1 MVYKQL
7 ARSEKSFYPHIIFP
21 ALLFLLSGLI
31 YAQDHHPYARII
43 SDKPGEYVISF
54 DFPDPVIETSG
65 TGNESGSIITVKG
78 LPVTGN
84 PSLPPLPFAHY
95 LLELPEGP
103 STLTVIK
110 RDVTY
115 RTISRILPSQDK
127 TVQDSGQI
135 IESSEPAAWQTAG
148 HWLPADFAQLKNS
161 GKFRDIPLR
170 LLTIYPCRYLA
181 TQQKLEIIR
190 HITVRINY
198 SADQKIK
205 ITEPI
210 SGDVDE
216 FLKRGLLNYT
226 SSKKNRLWE
235 PKSSVKAVRKENT
248 LSNFQSVLPPYYIKL
263 TVDRDGIYK
272 ITRQDLQQKAP
283 GLNLQNIDPRT
294 FRLFSGGIQIPIYV
308 QGESDG
314 SFDAGDYFE
323 FYGEQYRARLNP
335 YLSGINPVNGHY
347 IDPWSD
353 DNVYFLFWGAE
364 PGLRLIEENGGITQ
378 DTALIRPP
386 FFSVRKHFEEDNT
399 GLDIKDINLI
409 QPAANED
416 IWAFDGGIT
425 YIASGQNTQ
434 STKEY
439 SFTVER
445 PDFSFQRTDTLRI
458 NFQGISTGIHYVQ
471 VFVNDVL
478 LTPTPVTWTGPE
490 KKQADIPIPPGS
502 GALNNGTNRLRI
514 YTPPTSDRNLDM
526 LALNWF
532 EISYRRAYQADE
544 EGSITFNGGPDILPA
559 LKHQFEI
566 RDFKTNTISVY
577 KKGISKMTSWDIDSS
592 TFGRSYKITFQD
604 FVYSGDIEY
613 IAVEERAKRKP
624 KSILLDTL
632 ANLTSVNHDA
642 RYLVIAPKVFHGSLR
657 RLTDHRR
664 NNGLTTEIV
673 DIEDI
678 YDQFGFGVKSP
689 YAIRDFL
696 RYTQQS
702 PYWQGSH
709 GPPLYVLLAGDGS
722 SRPKKSLNEIIPV
735 QMIQTMKFGPAASD
749 TWYAQ
754 MSDNDIVADL
764 FIGRFPVTTIN
775 QLEAVIDKTIRY
787 EQSAAT
793 GSWKNRMTFI
803 GGSQETRGIGLISDI
818 PTDVFRFQ
826 SSRIINQTL
835 PPRFTYDRIYAYP
848 GKDKFFGGA
857 NQVIQAFSEGKLLV
871 SYLGHGGG
879 GIWGDLDV
887 ITGKPLLNDNQV
899 QSFTANPG
907 RWPVVLSMTCFVGA
921 FDNDGRALGEVLLNT
936 ADKGAIGVYAAS
948 GVGWIRGDYQLLD
961 QTLPAILAP
970 NTSVGS
976 AIAQGKLNYLILN
989 GQEDFNTNDPFSG
1002 TLGATLVAPS
1012 MVFQFNYL
1020 GDPAVRLKTPGE
1032 HTCSVSQLTPLRSDS
1047 ITVYGQS
1054 PFQNGNGTLE
1064 LYQLRP
1070 VRDSVAYG
1078 GNIESFETVYA
1089 VPFAVSGGQYSIG
1102 VNLSLIHDTLLSN
1115 GFTGIR
1121 LYAESAS
1128 GQEYF
1133 NAHQSVQIE
1142 GTYLAEVQTVPSVLT
1157 SSDTFRIRVKASD
1170 PQGIRYVIARHERIG
1185 TVNIPGLTDTLAAIG
1200 NDYYLSTPIGPYN
1213 ETDQIRYRIVVVDE
1227 EGDSTVSARRYDNS
1241 VLAGIDLSI
1250 GAVPNP
1256 GNPQSGRI
1264 YLAGTDQVRLYANV
1278 ENLGVRAVPGISVK
1292 FFRGDPRTTGYFLG
1306 EDTVSLAGSVPNAG
1320 QYARDTASIICT
1332 LGNGTHPV
1340 YVWIDSARVFSDINR
1355 INNLG
1360 YNSILINSFS
1370 VTPDLG
1376 TTLSFIRNDTVAID
1390 NGLSAS
1396 IPPQAVNQPSVL
1408 RITRI
1413 TAPSIVGQ
1421 PDLQFAQIR
1430 GVSGNAAYRLECGQF
1445 ASVFQNQ
1452 KALHIS
1458 FAYDTAQYPAAQGY
1472 RDSLGVYAWDSGNKR
1487 WRLIGYDTGFLN
1499 GEIRVAVNNLVEAGL
1514 LTLMINRDRT
1524 APIIEPNVE
1533 GQYFS
1538 QGAIVSRNP
1547 KISAI
1552 LYDRNGVSLNKN
1564 DFSVEIDGTP
1574 LPADRLILPDS
1585 VPNSSNVAL
1594 SLNLQQTFEAGL
1606 HTVVFRA
1613 KDVNGNESGPVELTF
1628 NVVTQFK
1635 IRLIG
1640 NFPNPFSN
1648 TTTIAYRIE
1657 APENL
1662 DRLTISVYTVSGRL
1676 VRRYTSDDPV
1686 SGPPLNAIGYHEL
1699 IWDATDD
1706 DGHGVA
1712 NGIYFYLIKG
1722 KLKGKTVEHRG
1733 KIAYFR

>member
-1 MVYKQL
+1 MNYKQF
-7 ARSEKSFYPHIIFP
+7 ARSEKSFYAHIIFP
-21 ALLFLLSGLI
+21 ALLFLLSGLL

-43 SDKPGEYVISF
+43 SDKPSEYIITF
-54 DFPDPVIETSG
+54 DFPDPVIETCG
-65 TGNESGSIITVKG
+65 TGNETGSIITVKG

-84 PSLPPLPFAHY
+84 PSMPPLPFAHY

-103 STLTVIK
+103 ATVSVLT

-115 RTISRILPSQDK
+115 QTVGKLLPYPDRTALDSLQDDQITETASWQTSVQWLPSD
-127 TVQDSGQI
+127 V
-135 IESSEPAAWQTAG
+135 
-148 HWLPADFAQLKNS
+148 AQLKTS
-161 GKFRDIPLR
+161 GRFRDIPLR
-170 LLTIYPCRYLA
+170 LLTVYPCRYHPS
-181 TQQKLEIIR
+181 QQKLEITR
-190 HITVRINY
+190 QITVRITY
-198 SADQKIK
+198 SAEQKVK
-205 ITEPI
+205 ISEPM
-210 SGDVDE
+210 SGDADE
-216 FLKRGLLNYT
+216 FLKRQVINY
-226 SSKKNRLWE
+226 SSAKKNRIWA
-235 PKSSVKAVRKENT
+235 PKTSDKTARKENT
-248 LSNFQSVLPPYYIKL
+248 LSNFQSALPPHYIKL
-263 TVDRDGIYK
+263 TVDRDGVYK
-272 ITRQDLQQKAP
+272 ITRQDIQQKAP
-283 GLNLQNIDPRT
+283 RLNLQTIDPRT
-294 FRLFSGGIQIPIYV
+294 FRLFSGGVQIPIYV

-335 YLSGINPVNGHY
+335 YLSGINPVNGPY

-353 DNVYFLFWGAE
+353 ENVYFLFWGAD
-364 PGLRLIEENGGITQ
+364 PGLRLIEENGGLTQ

-399 GLDIKDINLI
+399 SLDIKDINLL

-416 IWAFDGGIT
+416 IWAFDEGIT
-425 YIASGQNTQ
+425 YITSGQSSQ

-439 SFTVER
+439 SFAIER
-445 PDFSFQRTDTLRI
+445 PDNSFQRTDTLRI

-478 LTPTPVTWTGPE
+478 LTPNPISWTGPE

-514 YTPPTSDRNLDM
+514 FTPPSSDRNLDM

-532 EISYRRAYQADE
+532 EISYRRAYQADD
-544 EGSITFNGGPDILPA
+544 EGGITFNGGPDILPA

-604 FVYSGDIEY
+604 YVYSGDIEY
-613 IAVEERAKRKP
+613 IAVEERAKLKP
-624 KSILLDTL
+624 KSIILDTL
-632 ANLTSVNHDA
+632 VSLTTTHHDA
-642 RYLVIAPKVFHGSLR
+642 RYLVISPKAFHASLK
-657 RLTDHRR
+657 RLTAHRR
-664 NNGLTTEIV
+664 NNGLTAEIT

-678 YDQFGFGVKSP
+678 YDQFGYGVKSP

-702 PYWQGSH
+702 PFWQGSQ

-735 QMIQTMKFGPAASD
+735 QMIQTLKFGAAASD
-749 TWYAQ
+749 AWYAQ

-764 FIGRFPVTTIN
+764 FIGRFPVTNIH

-871 SYLGHGGG
+871 NYLGHGGG

-921 FDNDGRALGEVLLNT
+921 FDNDGRALGEALLNT

-961 QTLPAILAP
+961 KTIPAILAP

-976 AIAQGKLNYLILN
+976 GIAQGKLNYLILN

-1032 HTCSVSQLTPLRSDS
+1032 RSCSVSQLTPLRSDS

-1054 PFQNGNGTLE
+1054 SFQNGNGTLE
-1064 LYQLRP
+1064 IYQLKP
-1070 VRDSVAYG
+1070 VKDSVPFG
-1078 GNIESFETVYA
+1078 GNIESFETVYTL
-1089 VPFAVSGGQYSIG
+1089 PFTVSGGQYSIG
-1102 VNLSLIHDTLLSN
+1102 VNLSLIHDTILSN
-1115 GFTGIR
+1115 GFTGVR

-1133 NAHQSVQIE
+1133 NAHQSFQIE
-1142 GTYLAEVQTVPSVLT
+1142 GTYLAEVQTVPAVLT

-1170 PQGIRYVIARHERIG
+1170 PQGILYVIARHERIG
-1185 TVNIPGLTDTLAAIG
+1185 SVNSPGLNDTLAAVG
-1200 NDYYLSTPIGPYN
+1200 DDYYLSAPIGPYN
-1213 ETDQIRYRIVVVDE
+1213 ETDQIRYRIVVVDAN
-1227 EGDSTVSARRYDNS
+1227 GDSTVSARRYDNS

-1250 GAVPNP
+1250 GAIPNP

-1264 YLAGTDQVRLYANV
+1264 FLAGADQVRLYAIV
-1278 ENLGVRAVPGISVK
+1278 ENLGVKAVPGISVK
-1292 FFRGDPRTTGYFLG
+1292 FYRGDPRTTGYYLG
-1306 EDTVSLAGSVPNAG
+1306 EDTVSLAGSIPNAG
-1320 QYARDTASIICT
+1320 QYARDTASLVCA

-1340 YVWIDSARVFSDINR
+1340 YVWIDSARIFSDVNR
-1355 INNLG
+1355 NNNLG

-1376 TTLSFIRNDTVAID
+1376 TTLSFIQNDTVAID
-1390 NGLSAS
+1390 AGFAVS
-1396 IPPQAVNQPSVL
+1396 IPPQAVNLPSVL
-1408 RITRI
+1408 RITRT
-1413 TAPSIVGQ
+1413 TAPSISGQ

-1430 GVSGNAAYRLECGQF
+1430 GVSGHAAYRLECGQF
-1445 ASVFQNQ
+1445 ASVFQNR
-1452 KALHIS
+1452 KSLFVRFS
-1458 FAYDTAQYPAAQGY
+1458 YDTAQYQSARGY
-1472 RDSLGVYAWDSGNKR
+1472 RDSLAVYVWDSGNKR
-1487 WRLIGYDTGFLN
+1487 WRLIGYDAGFIH
-1499 GEIRVAVNNLVEAGL
+1499 GQIRVQINNLKDAGL

-1552 LYDRNGVSLNKN
+1552 LYDRNGISLNKN

-1574 LPADRLILPDS
+1574 LSSTRFILPDS
-1585 VPNSSNVAL
+1585 APNSSNIAL

-1606 HTVVFRA
+1606 HTVTFRA

-1662 DRLTISVYTVSGRL
+1662 DRLTITVYAVSGRL
-1676 VRRYTSDDPV
+1676 VRRFTSDDPV
-1686 SGPPLNAIGYHEL
+1686 SGPPLNSIGYHEL

-1706 DGHGVA
+1706 NGHGVA